1 VLRPCVLTSMLFSLK
16 LAIRTLKRSP
26 GFAVLAIAILTL
38 GIGATTAMFSITR
51 TVLLKPLAY
60 RDPQQLVTILFRI
73 PSFSKQ
79 LSTIPVNAQHYEL
92 WRDHARTLQSVALLG
107 STSNIFSGKAN
118 TETVTGARVT
128 ANFFSVLGVQPALG
142 RAFANG
148 EDQAGRDRVVVV
160 SDRFWRSELGGRPS
174 ALGESILLD
183 QAPYRVI
190 GIMSPAFPF
199 PHGAQLSDVE
209 NLPEHAD
216 YWVPLVFTQNDLS
229 SPMVNLDFIAV
240 ARLKP
245 AVTVR
250 EAAADLAA
258 LEKPIEKRFPERIEF
273 DPVVHPLQEL
283 MARQVRLPLIVLMSA
298 VALVLLIVCINMMNF
313 TLLRAT
319 ARRREWALRLALG
332 AGTRNVVSGAFVES
346 LVISLVGGSLGSLFA
361 LSLLNAVRVNAP
373 AGFPRISELA
383 LDPAALLFALGASIA
398 SALLFGLWPAW
409 RSARLDPQDALQSS
423 GRTMSEG
430 RKGHRAGK
438 ILIGAEVALSTV
450 LLLASGLLL
459 RSFVAILD
467 VNPGIQV
474 QHLLTARI
482 NLPPNEYQKNSDL
495 YSFYKR
501 LIEKVSALPGVEA
514 AGTVSTIPLTPEDN
528 NNPVAAGDRAAP
540 PIAQWPMCHLHST
553 SSGYFKAA
561 GIPTRAGRPF
571 EERDGQALE
580 VVISDNLAAR
590 LWPGESAIGR
600 PLRFYRGKYLARVVG
615 VVGAVHASSLTEQ
628 PGMNVYFPDWIQAN
642 ESMSLV
648 VRTAGK
654 PESVSSAIRQIV
666 HRLQPDAAIPY
677 IESMRQIV
685 AESLSPK
692 RFQLILLASFAVAAL
707 LLAALGIY
715 GVVAFATG
723 RRTSEIGIRMAL
735 GARPKEIFT
744 AIVGNGLT
752 PVLIGIVAGLGVSVA
767 LSRLLENLLF
777 EVHALDP
784 LIYLATP
791 AILLVVAALACFLPA
806 RRAAHLNPVEALR
819 HE

>member
-1 VLRPCVLTSMLFSLK
+1 MVLSLK
-16 LAIRTLKRSP
+16 LAIRSLKRSP
-26 GFAVLAIAILTL
+26 GFAVLAIAILAL

-92 WRDHARTLQSVALLG
+92 WRDHARTLQSVALVT
-107 STSNIFSGKAN
+107 STSNILSGRGNA
-118 TETVTGARVT
+118 ETVTGVRVT

-148 EDQAGRDRVVVV
+148 DDQAGRDRVVVV
-160 SDRFWRSELGGRPS
+160 SNRFWRSKLGGRAS

-183 QAPYRVI
+183 QTPYRVI
-190 GIMSPAFPF
+190 GIMPAAFPF
-199 PHGAQLSDVE
+199 PQGAQLSDVAT
-209 NLPEHAD
+209 LPEQTE
-216 YWVPLVFTQNDLS
+216 YWVPLAFSQNDLS
-229 SPMVNLDFIAV
+229 SPMANMDYIAV

-245 AVTVR
+245 GITVA
-250 EAAADLAA
+250 EATADLAA
-258 LEKPIEKRFPERIEF
+258 LQRQIEKRFPERVEF
-273 DPVVHPLQEL
+273 DPVVHPLQQL
-283 MARQVRLPLIVLMSA
+283 MAREVRLPLIVLMSA
-298 VALVLLIVCINMMNF
+298 VAAVLLIVCINMMNF
-313 TLLRAT
+313 TLVRAT
-319 ARRREWALRLALG
+319 AQRREWAVRLALG
-332 AGTRNVVSGAFVES
+332 ARTRNVISGAFLES
-346 LVISLVGGSLGSLFA
+346 LLISLAGSGLGA
-361 LSLLNAVRVNAP
+361 LSAVWLLNVVRIKAP
-373 AGFPRISELA
+373 TGFPRVGELG
-383 LDPAALLFALGASIA
+383 LDSAALLFALGASIA

-423 GRTMSEG
+423 GRTVSEG

-450 LLLASGLLL
+450 LLLACGLLL

-467 VNPGIQV
+467 VNPGIRV

-482 NLPPNEYQKNSDL
+482 NLPPNEYQKNSEL

-514 AGTVSTIPLTPEDN
+514 AGTVSIVPLTPEDN
-528 NNPVAAGDRAAP
+528 NNPVWAGDRAAP
-540 PIAQWPMCHLHST
+540 PVTQWPMTHVHSA
-553 SSGYFKAA
+553 SIGYFKAA
-561 GIPTRAGRPF
+561 GIPTREGRPF

-600 PLRFYRGKYLARVVG
+600 PLRFYRGKYIAHVVG
-615 VVGAVHASSLTEQ
+615 VVGAVHSSSLTEQ
-628 PGMNVYFPDWIQAN
+628 PGMNVYFPDWEQAN
-642 ESMSLV
+642 DSMSLV
-648 VRTAGK
+648 VRTAGR
-654 PESVSSAIRQIV
+654 PESDSSAIRQIV
-666 HRLQPDAAIPY
+666 HGLQPEAAIPY
-677 IESMRQIV
+677 IESVRQIV

-744 AIVGNGLT
+744 AIVGNGLA
-752 PVLIGIVAGLGVSVA
+752 PVLIGIVAGLGASLA
-767 LSRLLENLLF
+767 LSRLIESLLF
-777 EVHALDP
+777 EVRALDP
-784 LIYLATP
+784 LIYVATP
-791 AILLVVAALACFLPA
+791 AVLIVVAALACFLPA
-806 RRAAHLNPVEALR
+806 RRAANLNPVEALR